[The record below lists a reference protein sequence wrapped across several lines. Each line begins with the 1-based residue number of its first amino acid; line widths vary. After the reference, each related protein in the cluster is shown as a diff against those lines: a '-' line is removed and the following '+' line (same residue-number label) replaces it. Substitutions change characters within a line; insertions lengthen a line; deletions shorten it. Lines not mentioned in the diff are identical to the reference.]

1 MTVIS
6 LRVQLPLISKLH
18 DSVPKYLPR
27 YMIIKVSSG
36 KIDSVDSIFKEARK
50 GLCALFVMLKKMYL

>member
-1 MTVIS
+1 
-6 LRVQLPLISKLH
+6 LH
-18 DSVPKYLPR
+18 DSVPTYLPR